1 MSNEAQVPLVPSYFD
16 ERPQESAP
24 ATQKPRG
31 SNYTPPKT
39 RPGRRYSQVTR
50 NRAWMRDYDKQTERD
65 GQDSEV
71 SLSRRYPALA
81 DIARD
86 ESRRQAPLGQL
97 NAALSDA
104 QGQVDKALRKSNK
117 EFNDALARVQAV
129 EKLIEARVQ
138 HRREIY
144 TQTLHSLVAAEQAR
158 EQEEN
163 DTQAK
168 VDAIVTGCTR
178 GLSNE

>member
-1 MSNEAQVPLVPSYFD
+1 MSNEAQAPLVPSYFD
-16 ERPQESAP
+16 ERQQQSVP
-24 ATQKPRG
+24 ATQKSRG

-50 NRAWMRDYDKQTERD
+50 NRAWMRDYDKQTERE
-65 GQDSEV
+65 GQESEV
-71 SLSRRYPALA
+71 SLSKRYPALA
-81 DIARD
+81 DIARE

-129 EKLIEARVQ
+129 KKLIEARVQ
-138 HRREIY
+138 RRREIY
-144 TQTLHSLVAAEQAR
+144 TQTLHSLVAAEQRR
-158 EQEEN
+158 EQEES
-163 DTQAK
+163 DTQLK
-168 VDAIVTGCTR
+168 VDAIVDTALE
-178 GLSNE
+178 GLQ